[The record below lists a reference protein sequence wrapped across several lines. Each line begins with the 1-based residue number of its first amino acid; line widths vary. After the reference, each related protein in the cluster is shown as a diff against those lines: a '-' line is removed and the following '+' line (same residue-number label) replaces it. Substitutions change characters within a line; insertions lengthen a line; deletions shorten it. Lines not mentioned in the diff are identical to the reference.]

1 MAERSQTVEFR
12 VSRNR
17 SGRCLWWTAR
27 ETISPG
33 HTDVRPATE
42 AEADLMR
49 RILTADAGGRMPALS
64 LGERLGKL
72 MEGKVNDDE

>member
-1 MAERSQTVEFR
+1 
-12 VSRNR
+12 
-17 SGRCLWWTAR
+17 
-27 ETISPG
+27 
-33 HTDVRPATE
+33 
-42 AEADLMR
+42 MR